1 MKKLF
6 TLIIAL
12 SYLYSMSVSALHLI
26 GGEMSYECLSNGNIQ
41 VNMYIYRDCNCVNC
55 AEFDDPAP
63 LFLYNENGTMIDV
76 LQVNVQ
82 EILELE
88 ITTDGFCV
96 ENAPNVCVERAY
108 YTTTINPPNNSNGLQ
123 IVYQRCCRNSGIV
136 NIIDP
141 DATGSTYVLDIPL
154 NAGNCN
160 NSSPVFDNYP
170 PIVICANNPLIFDHS
185 ATDPDGDSLVYSI
198 CEPFNGAT
206 NLDPQPN
213 PPYPYSDV
221 SWNPPYSAT
230 NQLGGS
236 PPMSIDPV
244 TGELTA
250 FPNQIGLFVVGICV
264 SEYRDGVLLSTN
276 KRDFQFNVTNCQI
289 VLAQTALVTIS
300 GNDTICLGESV
311 TIQGEVFG
319 ANTFQ
324 WMPTVG
330 LSDPNSLNPTI
341 TPLHTLTY
349 TLIASNSLSGCADTS
364 TVTIVVDNGSLE
376 LPNNLLICLGDTVLL
391 NPILDPNANLVWSPG
406 NSLDDSTVVSP
417 NAFPTETT
425 IYTATITTI
434 LGCTATDQMMIV
446 VNPADTTSIDGI
458 VNICFD
464 SDTQLSA
471 ITNNALSY
479 LWSNGATTSS
489 IGVSAA
495 NTYTVTATNPLG
507 CISTASATVT
517 VQDIVANL
525 TGDTEICEGETTTLS
540 LADSYS
546 QYLWSNNATT
556 ATLNTNGGTY
566 SVTVTDAND
575 CSTITSITIIEN
587 PNPTPSIIGERDIP
601 EFTST
606 TWSVSPTFPQYIW
619 SNSATTPS
627 ITVAEEET
635 YSVTVTDANDCKGT
649 AAAILD
655 LIPSKAVLF
664 PSAFSP
670 NNDSVNDDF
679 GATTKNVISYSVEIF
694 NRWGQRVF
702 SSDNINQ
709 RWDGTYKG
717 VAQEMGVYVYQGK
730 VIYTD
735 NTEEAFKGNVS
746 LVR

>member
-1 MKKLF
+1 
-6 TLIIAL
+6 
-12 SYLYSMSVSALHLI
+12 
-26 GGEMSYECLSNGNIQ
+26 
-41 VNMYIYRDCNCVNC
+41 
-55 AEFDDPAP
+55 
-63 LFLYNENGTMIDV
+63 
-76 LQVNVQ
+76 
-82 EILELE
+82 
-88 ITTDGFCV
+88 
-96 ENAPNVCVERAY
+96 
-108 YTTTINPPNNSNGLQ
+108 
-123 IVYQRCCRNSGIV
+123 
-136 NIIDP
+136 
-141 DATGSTYVLDIPL
+141 
-154 NAGNCN
+154 
-160 NSSPVFDNYP
+160 
-170 PIVICANNPLIFDHS
+170 
-185 ATDPDGDSLVYSI
+185 
-198 CEPFNGAT
+198 
-206 NLDPQPN
+206 
-213 PPYPYSDV
+213 
-221 SWNPPYSAT
+221 
-230 NQLGGS
+230 
-236 PPMSIDPV
+236 
-244 TGELTA
+244 
-250 FPNQIGLFVVGICV
+250 
-264 SEYRDGVLLSTN
+264 
-276 KRDFQFNVTNCQI
+276 
-289 VLAQTALVTIS
+289 
-300 GNDTICLGESV
+300 
-311 TIQGEVFG
+311 
-319 ANTFQ
+319 
-324 WMPTVG
+324 
-330 LSDPNSLNPTI
+330 
-341 TPLHTLTY
+341 
-349 TLIASNSLSGCADTS
+349 
-364 TVTIVVDNGSLE
+364 
-376 LPNNLLICLGDTVLL
+376 
-391 NPILDPNANLVWSPG
+391 
-406 NSLDDSTVVSP
+406 
-417 NAFPTETT
+417 
-425 IYTATITTI
+425 I

-464 SDTQLSA
+464 SNTQLSA

-495 NTYTVTATNPLG
+495 NTYTVTVTNPLG

-587 PNPTPSIIGERDIP
+587 PNPTPSIIGEHDIP

-730 VIYTD
+730 VIYAD

>member
-12 SYLYSMSVSALHLI
+12 SYFYSMQVSALHLI
-26 GGEMSYECLSNGNIQ
+26 GGEISYECLPNGGIR
-41 VNMYIYRDCNCVNC
+41 VNMYIYRDCNSGG
-55 AEFDDPAP
+55 AGFDNPATI
-63 LFLYNENGTMIDV
+63 FLYNSNGNIE
-76 LQVNVQ
+76 Q
-82 EILELE
+82 ELTVFNPTIEELE
-88 ITTDGFCV
+88 ITTDGLCA
-96 ENAPNVCVERAY
+96 ENIPDVCVERGY
-108 YTTTINPPNNSNGLQ
+108 YTTIANIPNGSTGYQL
-123 IVYQRCCRNSGIV
+123 VYQRCCRNPGIV
-136 NIIDP
+136 NLLNP
-141 DATGSTYVLDIPL
+141 DNTGSTYVLDIPPYS
-154 NAGNCN
+154 NNCN

-185 ATDPDGDSLVYSI
+185 ATDADGDSLVYSI
-198 CEPFNGAT
+198 CEPFNGADDF
-206 NLDPQPN
+206 DPQPST
-213 PPYPYSDV
+213 PYPYSDV

-250 FPNQIGLFVVGICV
+250 FPSQIGLFVVGICV

-300 GNDTICLGESV
+300 GNDTICLGEAV

-330 LSDPNSLNPTI
+330 LSDPNSLTPTI
-341 TPLHTLTY
+341 TPLETLTY

-376 LPNNLLICLGDTVLL
+376 LPNNLLICLGDTVHLD
-391 NPILDPNANLVWSPG
+391 PILDPNANLVWSPG
-406 NSLDDSTVVSP
+406 NSLDDSTLVSP

-425 IYTATITTI
+425 IYTATITTV

-446 VNPADTTSIDGI
+446 VNPLDTTSIAGI

-464 SDTQLSA
+464 SNTQLSA
-471 ITNNALSY
+471 IPNNALSY

-489 IGVSAA
+489 IDVNVA
-495 NTYTVTATNPLG
+495 NTYTVTVTNTLG

-556 ATLNTNGGTY
+556 TTLNTNGGTY
-566 SVTVTDAND
+566 SVTVTDANN
-575 CSTITSITIIEN
+575 CSTVTNITITEN
-587 PNPTPSIIGERDIP
+587 PNPTPSIIGELDIP

-606 TWSVSPTFPQYIW
+606 TWSVSPTFVQYIW
-619 SNSATTPS
+619 SNGASTPN
-627 ITVAEEET
+627 ITVTEEET

-649 AAAILD
+649 AAAALD
-655 LIPSKAVLF
+655 LVPLKVVLF

-670 NNDSVNDDF
+670 NSDSVNDDF

-694 NRWGQRVF
+694 NRWGQKVF
-702 SSDNINQ
+702 SSDNISQ

-717 VAQEMGVYVYQGK
+717 VPQEMGVYVYKAK